1 MQSGHEP
8 KQAIIHGPVWNAG
21 RNAALCADRALLLPT
36 DAPCRQAG
44 AFVFLLKEVHHV

>member
-21 RNAALCADRALLLPT
+21 RNVALRAEPALLPPT

>member
-8 KQAIIHGPVWNAG
+8 NEASSHGPVWNAASDMFL
-21 RNAALCADRALLLPT
+21 RTVPAVLPLTPRASP
-36 DAPCRQAG
+36 AG

>member
-8 KQAIIHGPVWNAG
+8 KQADIHGPVWNAG
-21 RNAALCADRALLLPT
+21 RNVALCADRAFLPPT